1 MQIATGIDCTTDKHL
16 LDMNHYSSGSLSN
29 FNAQLKTEKSSGHS
43 NQDLLKDQT
52 DFDGYRI
59 ATNWSENGS

>member
-1 MQIATGIDCTTDKHL
+1 MQIATGIDCTSDKHL
-16 LDMNHYSSGSLSN
+16 LDMNHYSSGSLS
-29 FNAQLKTEKSSGHS
+29 FNAQLKPLSSGHS

-59 ATNWSENGS
+59 ATNWSENG